1 MKQSQQTIGF
11 IGIGLM
17 GEPMSQRL
25 LAAGY
30 ALNVWNRTA
39 KKCDSLK
46 ANGAIV
52 TESIAEL
59 VANSDIVMTCLT
71 DTDAVESV
79 VFSDEFL
86 STANSTQANKPAK
99 LLVDLSS
106 IDPEKS
112 KQFAKKLK
120 DSTGMHW
127 IDSPVSGGV
136 AGAESGN
143 LVVMAGGDAGDIDSI
158 RTLLSHLSQRVT
170 HMGAVGSGQATKVCN
185 QMIVSCNILVMAEV
199 LALAK
204 KSGIHSEKIPTALAG
219 GFADSLPFQLTGQRM
234 VDGDFDEIK
243 WHTKTLAKDLD
254 LAAAMADSNKGDT
267 PIAKLAQSLMRQ
279 YCEEGYADL
288 DPAQLIKV
296 YLEGNA

>member
-1 MKQSQQTIGF
+1 MNQPNQTIGF

-25 LAAGY
+25 LTAGY
-30 ALNVWNRTA
+30 ALNVWNRTPS
-39 KKCDSLK
+39 KCNTLESQGATF
-46 ANGAIV
+46 AN
-52 TESIAEL
+52 SIEGL

-86 STANSTQANKPAK
+86 QAADSSK
-99 LLVDLSS
+99 LLVDFSS
-106 IDPEKS
+106 IDPDKT
-112 KQFAKKLK
+112 KKFAQKLK
-120 DSTGMHW
+120 ESTGMHW
-127 IDSPVSGGV
+127 VDSPVSGGV

-143 LVVMAGGDAGDIDSI
+143 LVVMAGGETDDVESL
-158 RTLLSHLSQRVT
+158 RPLLAHLSQRVT

-185 QMIVSCNILVMAEV
+185 QMIVSCNILIMAEV

-204 KSGIHSEKIPTALAG
+204 KAGIHSEKIPAALAG
-219 GFADSLPFQLTGQRM
+219 GFADSIPFQLTGQRM

-254 LAAAMADSNKGDT
+254 LAAAMTESNAINT

-296 YLEGNA
+296 YLENND

>member
-1 MKQSQQTIGF
+1 
-11 IGIGLM
+11 
-17 GEPMSQRL
+17 MSQRL
-25 LAAGY
+25 LTAGY
-30 ALNVWNRTA
+30 ALNVWNRTPS
-39 KKCDSLK
+39 KCNALEAQGATF
-46 ANGAIV
+46 AN
-52 TESIAEL
+52 SIEDL

-71 DTDAVESV
+71 DTDAVESI

-86 STANSTQANKPAK
+86 QAADASK
-99 LLVDLSS
+99 LLVDFSS
-106 IDPEKS
+106 IDPDKT
-112 KQFAKKLK
+112 KKFAQKLK
-120 DSTGMHW
+120 ESTGMHW
-127 IDSPVSGGV
+127 VDSPVSGGV

-143 LVVMAGGDAGDIDSI
+143 LVVMAGGETDDVESL
-158 RTLLSHLSQRVT
+158 RPLLAHLSQRVT

-185 QMIVSCNILVMAEV
+185 QMIVSCNILIMAEV

-204 KSGIHSEKIPTALAG
+204 KAGIHSEKIPAALAG
-219 GFADSLPFQLTGQRM
+219 GFADSIPFQLTGQRM

-254 LAAAMADSNKGDT
+254 LAAAMTESNAINT

-296 YLEGNA
+296 YLENND

>member
-1 MKQSQQTIGF
+1 MNQPNQTIGF

-30 ALNVWNRTA
+30 ALNVWNRTPS
-39 KKCDSLK
+39 KCNTLESQGATF
-46 ANGAIV
+46 AN
-52 TESIAEL
+52 SIEDL

-71 DTDAVESV
+71 DTNAVESV

-86 STANSTQANKPAK
+86 QAADSNK
-99 LLVDLSS
+99 LLVDFSS
-106 IDPEKS
+106 IDPDKT
-112 KQFAKKLK
+112 KKFAQKLK
-120 DSTGMHW
+120 EYTGMHW
-127 IDSPVSGGV
+127 VDSPVSGGV

-143 LVVMAGGDAGDIDSI
+143 LVVMAGGETDDVESL
-158 RTLLSHLSQRVT
+158 RPLLAHLSQRVT
-170 HMGAVGSGQATKVCN
+170 HMGDVGSGQATKVCN
-185 QMIVSCNILVMAEV
+185 QMIVSCNILMMAEV

-204 KSGIHSEKIPTALAG
+204 KAGIHSEKIPAALAG
-219 GFADSLPFQLTGQRM
+219 GFADSIPFQLTGQRM

-254 LAAAMADSNKGDT
+254 LAAVMAESNAGDT

-279 YCEEGYADL
+279 YCDEGYADL

-296 YLEGNA
+296 YLED